1 MSNAFTR
8 NRLLWFA
15 GGLVLAVIVLVF
27 VAGWLAGR
35 TTARHDE
42 ERAAR
47 AATQAAHAPAAGSA
61 LGRTDMQQI
70 DALRR
75 GIPVDQEA
83 APMPLARVENADR
96 RRERAYPMQPPTIPH
111 AIDGYQVDKNSN
123 RCMLCHA
130 RANAEKFQA
139 PPVSVTHYMDRD
151 DQFLAAISP
160 RRYFC
165 NQCHVV
171 QTDAR
176 LLVGNHFQTI
186 DEVMA
191 AAEAGTAT
199 AEASGKVQ

>member
-8 NRLLWFA
+8 NRPLWIAA
-15 GGLVLAVIVLVF
+15 GLTVAVMLLVF
-27 VAGWLAGR
+27 LAGWLFGRGAGR
-35 TTARHDE
+35 HE
-42 ERAAR
+42 AAEKVSVV
-47 AATQAAHAPAAGSA
+47 AEHAPAGSA
-61 LGRTDMQQI
+61 LGRADMRQI

-83 APMPLARVENADR
+83 EPMPLARVENADR

-199 AEASGKVQ
+199 AEAAGKVR